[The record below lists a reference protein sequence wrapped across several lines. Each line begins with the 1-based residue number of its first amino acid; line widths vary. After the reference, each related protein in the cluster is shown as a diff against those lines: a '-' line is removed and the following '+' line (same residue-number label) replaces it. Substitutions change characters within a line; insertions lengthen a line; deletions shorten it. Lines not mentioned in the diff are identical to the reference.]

1 MLMLLL
7 LLLWLWW
14 VSKFLRIGTSSFV
27 IVGSSGGCG
36 GVCCDEKKRHKTQP
50 VPLQLGHLGNGPAMV
65 FWSMTDLTRAIPAN
79 TPKPIASLVKTIRP
93 IFDLLDHEP
102 QRERERERERERRR
116 RRRRGKDIFFIF
128 LGGVNIVYFLEL
140 NT

>member
-27 IVGSSGGCG
+27 IVGSSG

-102 QRERERERERERRR
+102 EREREEEEEEEEA
-116 RRRRGKDIFFIF
+116 KIFFLFFWVVLILFIF
-128 LGGVNIVYFLEL
+128 WN
-140 NT
+140 

>member
-27 IVGSSGGCG
+27 IVGSSGDCG

-93 IFDLLDHEP
+93 IFDLLDHKL
-102 QRERERERERERRR
+102 EREREREKKKKKKRQRYFFLFFWVVL
-116 RRRRGKDIFFIF
+116 ILFIF
-128 LGGVNIVYFLEL
+128 WN
-140 NT
+140 

>member
-1 MLMLLL
+1 
-7 LLLWLWW
+7 
-14 VSKFLRIGTSSFV
+14 
-27 IVGSSGGCG
+27 
-36 GVCCDEKKRHKTQP
+36 
-50 VPLQLGHLGNGPAMV
+50 
-65 FWSMTDLTRAIPAN
+65 MTDLTRAIPAN

-102 QRERERERERERRR
+102 EREREKKKKKKKKRQRY
-116 RRRRGKDIFFIF
+116 FFIF

>member
-1 MLMLLL
+1 
-7 LLLWLWW
+7 
-14 VSKFLRIGTSSFV
+14 
-27 IVGSSGGCG
+27 
-36 GVCCDEKKRHKTQP
+36 
-50 VPLQLGHLGNGPAMV
+50 
-65 FWSMTDLTRAIPAN
+65 MTDLTRAIPAN

-102 QRERERERERERRR
+102 ERERERERERRRRRR